1 MALQNIYLLQYNN
14 YFNRIVKKEPT
25 VTDYTSKAVYTL
37 TRTSFNPND
46 GVNTSHVMNTEVAC
60 DYAVVT
66 DLTGTEI
73 ASRWFIIES
82 KRERNGQVTL
92 TLRRDLVVDYYEDI
106 IDSPCYVEKAT
117 LQPNDPFIFN
127 KEGGG
132 YNQIKKSETLLK
144 DESKTKWLV
153 AFISKKREQDFT
165 FTSNIPVTPQITATS
180 QGDWQYASFIGEG
193 KLADISKIT
202 SAIRTTDSN
211 YNKIYTG
218 DYSKSQFIGNISKT
232 LKKWD
237 NDSYA
242 INQRG
247 SIYGTVNDALL
258 TEIYNAVPSQ
268 YYLTDF
274 GYDSTVSSTYLDNLN
289 GKIIKFTDTGKTF
302 KITVNKQE
310 KSIDKSVLEN
320 SALYLQLKNSV
331 LSHEVFEWR
340 EEYKKDV
347 FAYSVNGLNLSIA
360 LEDVSQVSLTYTLPR
375 TSASDGKGLNDQP
388 FDMIMCPYELET
400 GKVTDESLPYYAV
413 IDTPGNYKVH
423 AYINSAA
430 LDIMTQI
437 ASDTSLCYDL
447 QLLPYY
453 VPGDNISVD
462 STGALRID
470 NKTNVDIVGGQAGS
484 VFFWY
489 PTTSSFRNL
498 IQLDE
503 PVYVTEPKVQNECD
517 LYRFVAPNYGS
528 AFDFNVAMNGGL
540 YSVEIN
546 CTYLP
551 YQSYIHVNP
560 TFGGLYGE
568 DFNDQ
573 RGLICGGNYSL
584 SAVSDAWRNYVTQ
597 NKNYNE
603 IFDREIQN
611 MEVNRSVQRTQ
622 EWWNIAAGTLGG
634 VASGAVAGDLVSTNP
649 ISAVV
654 GVGAVG
660 GAVSLGGGIADLN
673 ISQKLYDESKSFKQ
687 DMRNF
692 NLGNIQ
698 ALPQSLAKTSA
709 YNVDNKYFP
718 FIEYYTCTDE
728 EKQALRDQIKYTGM
742 TVMRTGKISDYLQ
755 SDYSY
760 IQGKMIRMESIKDDN
775 HLLVSIADEIHKG
788 VYIK

>member
-1 MALQNIYLLQYNN
+1 MGLSNLYLLQYNN
-14 YFNRIVKKEPT
+14 YFNRKIKRLDSVSE
-25 VTDYTSKAVYTL
+25 YAARAVFIL
-37 TRTSFNPND
+37 PNASFNPND
-46 GVNTSHVMNTEVAC
+46 GVDATHVMNTAVDC
-60 DYAVVT
+60 DYLVVT
-66 DLTGTEI
+66 DQASTVIE
-73 ASRWFIIES
+73 SRWFVIE
-82 KRERNGQVTL
+82 KTRQRNGQYKL
-92 TLRRDLVVDYYEDI
+92 TLHRDVVADYYEKI
-106 IDSPCYVEKAT
+106 LDSPCYVEKAT

-153 AFISKKREQDFT
+153 AFISKKREQDFA

-180 QGDWQYASFIGEG
+180 QSDWQYASFIGEG

-202 SAIRTTDSN
+202 STIRTTDSS

-218 DYSKSQFIGNISKT
+218 NYSKSQFIGNISKT
-232 LKKWD
+232 LKKWN

-247 SIYGTVNDALL
+247 SIYGTVNDSLL
-258 TEIYNAVPSQ
+258 SQIYNAVPSQ

-289 GKIIKFTDTGKTF
+289 GKIIKFADTGKTF

-340 EEYKKDV
+340 EENNKDV
-347 FAYSVNGLNLSIA
+347 FAYSVDGLNLSIA
-360 LEDVSQVSLTYTLPR
+360 LEEVSQVSLTYTLPK
-375 TSASDGKGLNDQP
+375 TSSALGKGLNDQP
-388 FDMIMCPYELET
+388 FDMIMCPYELDT
-400 GKVTDESLPYYAV
+400 GKVTDESLPYYSV
-413 IDTPGNYKVH
+413 IDSPGNYKAY

-470 NKTNVDIVGGQAGS
+470 NKTNVDIVGTQAGS

-503 PVYVTEPKVQNECD
+503 PVYVTEPKIQNECD
-517 LYRFVAPNYGS
+517 NHRFVAPNYGS

-540 YSVEIN
+540 HSVEIN

-611 MEVNRSVQRTQ
+611 MEVNRSVQRSQ
-622 EWWNIAAGTLGG
+622 ELASVITGTIGGG
-634 VASGAVAGDLVSTNP
+634 VTGVMGGGVLSANP
-649 ISAVV
+649 LSAVV
-654 GVGAVG
+654 GGAVG
-660 GAVSLGGGIADLN
+660 AGASLAGGLLDMSY
-673 ISQKLYDESKSFKQ
+673 SQRLYDEAKSYKT

-692 NLGNIQ
+692 NLGNIK
-698 ALPQSLAKTSA
+698 ALPTSLSKTSA
-709 YNVDNKYFP
+709 YNIDNKYFP

-728 EKQALRDQIKYTGM
+728 EKEALRNQIKYTGM
-742 TVMRTGKISDYLQ
+742 TVMRTGYIREYLQ
-755 SDYSY
+755 PDYSY
-760 IQGKMIRMESIKDDN
+760 IQGKMIKILNLNDDY
-775 HLLVSIADEIHKG
+775 HLLRAISEEIGKG

>member
-1 MALQNIYLLQYNN
+1 MGLSNLYLLQYNN
-14 YFNRIVKKEPT
+14 YFNRTIKRLDSVS
-25 VTDYTSKAVYTL
+25 DYAAQAVFIL
-37 TRTSFNPND
+37 PNASFNHND
-46 GVNTSHVMNTEVAC
+46 GVDATHVMNTAVDC
-60 DYAVVT
+60 DYLVVT
-66 DLTGTEI
+66 DQASTVIE
-73 ASRWFIIES
+73 SRWFVIE
-82 KRERNGQVTL
+82 KTRQRNGQYKL
-92 TLRRDLVVDYYEDI
+92 TLHRDVVADYYEKI
-106 IDSPCYVEKAT
+106 LDSPCYVEKAT
-117 LQPNDPFIFN
+117 LQLNDPFIFN

-153 AFISKKREQDFT
+153 AFISKKREQDFA

-180 QGDWQYASFIGEG
+180 QSDWQYASFIGEG

-202 SAIRTTDSN
+202 STIRTTDSN

-232 LKKWD
+232 LKKWN

-242 INQRG
+242 IKQRG
-247 SIYGTVNDALL
+247 SIYGTVNDSLFSQ
-258 TEIYNAVPSQ
+258 IYNAVPSQ

-274 GYDSTVSSTYLDNLN
+274 GYDSTVSSTYLNNLN

-331 LSHEVFEWR
+331 LSHEVFEWK
-340 EEYKKDV
+340 EANNKDV

-360 LEDVSQVSLTYTLPR
+360 LEEVSKESLTYTIPR
-375 TSASDGKGLNDQP
+375 TSVSHGKGLNDQP
-388 FDMIMCPYELET
+388 FDMIMCPYELDT
-400 GKVTDESLPYYAV
+400 GKVTDESLPYYSV
-413 IDTPGNYKVH
+413 IDSPGNYKAY

-462 STGALRID
+462 SAGALRID
-470 NKTNVDIVGGQAGS
+470 NKTNVDIVGDQAGS

-489 PTTSSFRNL
+489 PHTSSFRNL

-503 PVYVTEPKVQNECD
+503 PVYVTEPKIQNECD
-517 LYRFVAPNYGS
+517 NHRFVAPNYGS

-611 MEVNRSVQRTQ
+611 MEVNRSVQRSQ
-622 EWWNIAAGTLGG
+622 ELASVITGAIGGG
-634 VASGAVAGDLVSTNP
+634 VTGVMGGSVLSANP
-649 ISAVV
+649 LSAVV
-654 GVGAVG
+654 GGAVG
-660 GAVSLGGGIADLN
+660 AGASLAGGLLDMN
-673 ISQKLYDESKSFKQ
+673 YSQRLYDEAKSYKT

-692 NLGNIQ
+692 SLGNIK
-698 ALPQSLAKTSA
+698 ALPTSLSKTSA
-709 YNVDNKYFP
+709 YNIDNKYFP
-718 FIEYYTCTDE
+718 FIEYYTCTDD
-728 EKQALRDQIKYTGM
+728 EKEALRNQIKYTGM
-742 TVMRTGKISDYLQ
+742 TVMRTGYIREYLQ
-755 SDYSY
+755 PDYSY
-760 IQGKMIRMESIKDDN
+760 IQGKMIKILNLNDDYN
-775 HLLVSIADEIHKG
+775 LLRAISEEIGKG

>member
-25 VTDYTSKAVYTL
+25 AMDYTSKAVYTL

-46 GVNTSHVMNTEVAC
+46 GVNTSHVMNTEVLC

-66 DLTGTEI
+66 DLTGTQI
-73 ASRWFIIES
+73 ASRWFVIES

-92 TLRRDLVVDYYEDI
+92 TLRRDLVADYYDDI
-106 IDSPCYVEKAT
+106 IDSPCYIEKAT
-117 LQPNDPFIFN
+117 LQPDDPFIFN

-132 YNQIKKSETLLK
+132 YNQIKKKETLLK
-144 DESKTKWLV
+144 DETKTKWLV
-153 AFISKKREQDFT
+153 AYVSKKREQDFT
-165 FTSNIPVTPQITATS
+165 FTSSIPVSAQITAAS
-180 QGDWQYASFIGEG
+180 QSTWQYASFIGEG
-193 KLADISKIT
+193 KFADVSNIT
-202 SAIRTTDSN
+202 STIRTTDGS

-218 DYSKSQFIGNISKT
+218 NYSKSQFVGNISKT
-232 LKKWD
+232 LIKWN

-247 SIYGTVNDALL
+247 SIYGNVDNALL
-258 TEIYNAVPSQ
+258 TEIYNAVSSQ

-274 GYDSTVSSTYLDNLN
+274 GYDTTTPVNYLDNLD
-289 GKIIKFTDTGKTF
+289 GKIVRFTDTNKTY

-331 LSHEVFEWR
+331 LSHEVFQWIDSNN
-340 EEYKKDV
+340 KDV
-347 FAYSVNGLNLSIA
+347 FAYTIKGVNLSIT
-360 LEDVSQVSLTYTLPR
+360 LTEVSQVNITYTLPQ
-375 TSASDGKGLNDQP
+375 TSSTLGKGLNDQP
-388 FDMIMCPYELET
+388 FDIIMCPYELET
-400 GKVTDESLPYYAV
+400 GKVTDESLPYYSV
-413 IDTPGNYKVH
+413 IDTPGSYKAY

-437 ASDTSLCYDL
+437 ASNSSLCYDL

-453 VPGDNISVD
+453 IPGDNVNVD
-462 STGALRID
+462 STGWLRID
-470 NKTNVDIVGGQAGS
+470 NKTNVDIVGAQAGS
-484 VFFWY
+484 VFFWW
-489 PTTSSFRNL
+489 PSLSSFRNL
-498 IQLDE
+498 IQLEE
-503 PVYVTEPKVQNECD
+503 PVYITEPKVQNECD
-517 LYRFVAPNYGS
+517 NYRFVAPNYGS
-528 AFDFNVAMNGGL
+528 AFDFNAAMNGGL

-560 TFGGLYGE
+560 TFGGLYGK

-573 RGLICGGNYSL
+573 RGLVCGGNYSL
-584 SAVSDAWRNYVTQ
+584 SATTDAWRNYVTQ

-611 MEVNRSVQRTQ
+611 MEVNRKYQRQQ
-622 EWWNIAAGTLGG
+622 EIANVITGTLGG
-634 VASGAVAGDLVSTNP
+634 AASGAVAGGLVSANP
-649 ISAVV
+649 IS
-654 GVGAVG
+654 GLVG
-660 GAVSLGGGIADLN
+660 GALGAGASLAGGIADLN
-673 ISQKLYDESKSFKQ
+673 ISQKLYDESKSYKT

-698 ALPQSLAKTSA
+698 ALPNSLSKTSA

-718 FIEYYTCTDE
+718 FIEYYTCTDQ

-742 TVMRTGKISDYLQ
+742 TVMRTGTIRDYLQ
-755 SDYSY
+755 PDYSY
-760 IQGKMIRMESIKDDN
+760 VQGKMIRMESLQAEN
-775 HLLVSIADEIHKG
+775 HLLVAIADEIHKG